1 MGSDAAYHR
10 QYRKDNK
17 ARIREIRHRHYL
29 KEYEPIYVRR
39 PRNIDNDYDFYE
51 GELQM
56 TTKDY
61 TTILKQF
68 GFESPD
74 EVREIIQKQKRAA

>member
-17 ARIREIRHRHYL
+17 ERIREIRHRHYL
-29 KEYEPIYVRR
+29 KEYEPIYGRR
-39 PRNIDNDYDFYE
+39 PRDRENDYDFYE

-56 TTKDY
+56 STDY
-61 TTILKQF
+61 YANIVSWQVLVF
-68 GFESPD
+68 
-74 EVREIIQKQKRAA
+74 